1 MTIVNYGPSLLL
13 NYGHCKRWFQL
24 ARLERAGPGASRESD
39 WPPMRIAL
47 TGGTGFVGGAVLR
60 QLLRRGHEVRLLVRR
75 AERAARLKDFGGVE
89 LVAGGLEDEASL
101 QALVEGSDAVVH
113 LVGIIAEHG
122 EQTYQRVHVDG
133 TARLAAAARAAGVRR
148 FAHMSALGARTDAS
162 ATAYHRSKAAGED
175 AVRQSGL
182 AHVILR
188 PALIAGPG
196 NVPLKL
202 MCDLLRLAPVLPV
215 VGDGR
220 YRLQPVWL
228 EDVAEAFAV
237 GLERPDLLGTFEVAG
252 PERLTWHEVLD
263 RLETA
268 LGVRRPRVGVPLPLV
283 RLGALGGD
291 LLPHIAP
298 ITTEQLQMLLEG
310 TTTDANAIET
320 RFGIR
325 PRAFAEV
332 ARDMC
337 APWAATGSGP
347 QT

>member
-1 MTIVNYGPSLLL
+1 
-13 NYGHCKRWFQL
+13 
-24 ARLERAGPGASRESD
+24 
-39 WPPMRIAL
+39 MRIAL

-60 QLLRRGHEVRLLVRR
+60 QLLRRGHEVRLLVRHP
-75 AERAARLKDFGGVE
+75 ERAARLRDFGGVE
-89 LVAGGLEDEASL
+89 FVTGGLEDETAL
-101 QALVEGSDAVVH
+101 RALVQATDAVVH
-113 LVGIIAEHG
+113 LVGIIG
-122 EQTYQRVHVDG
+122 EQGGQTFQRVHVDG

-162 ATAYHRSKAAGED
+162 ATAYHRTKAAGED
-175 AVRQSGL
+175 AVRHSGL

-220 YRLQPVWL
+220 YRQQPVWL

-237 GLERPDLLGTFEVAG
+237 GLERADLLGTFELAG
-252 PERLTWHEVLD
+252 PEQLTWHEILD
-263 RLETA
+263 GLEAA
-268 LGVRRPRVGVPLPLV
+268 LGVKRPRIGVPLPLV
-283 RLGALGGD
+283 RLGAMGGD
-291 LLPHIAP
+291 LFPRVAP

-310 TTTDANAIET
+310 ATTEANAIET

-325 PRAFAEV
+325 PRAFADV
-332 ARDMC
+332 AREMC
-337 APWAATGSGP
+337 APWAATGSSDRTHNGP
-347 QT
+347 GVAPRA

>member
-1 MTIVNYGPSLLL
+1 
-13 NYGHCKRWFQL
+13 
-24 ARLERAGPGASRESD
+24 
-39 WPPMRIAL
+39 MRIAL

-60 QLLRRGHEVRLLVRR
+60 QLLRHGHEVRLLVRHP
-75 AERAARLKDFGGVE
+75 ERAARLKDFGGVE
-89 LVAGGLEDEASL
+89 FVPGDLDDEGAL
-101 QALVEGSDAVVH
+101 RALVDGSDAVVH
-113 LVGIIAEHG
+113 LVGIIAEQG

-133 TARLAAAARAAGVRR
+133 TARLAAAARGAGVRR
-148 FAHMSALGARTDAS
+148 FAHMSALGARTDAA
-162 ATAYHRSKAAGED
+162 ATAYQRTKAAGED

-196 NVPLKL
+196 NVPLKM

-228 EDVAEAFAV
+228 EDIAEAFAV
-237 GLERPDLLGTFEVAG
+237 ALERADLLGTFELAG
-252 PERLTWHEVLD
+252 PEQLTWHEILD
-263 RLETA
+263 RLEAA
-268 LGVRRPRVGVPLPLV
+268 LGVKRPRIGVPLPLV

-291 LLPHIAP
+291 LLPRVAP
-298 ITTEQLQMLLEG
+298 ITTDQLQMLLEG
-310 TTTDANAIET
+310 STTDANAIESH
-320 RFGIR
+320 FGIR

-337 APWAATGSGP
+337 APWAATGSSHR
-347 QT
+347 T